1 MVVQAHT
8 ESMTGL
14 AYWQRAARDTV
25 RGLREMGERPGIGTN
40 IAAGLT
46 VTLVALPLNLALA
59 VACGLSPSVGLVS
72 GAVAGVLGAMLG
84 GTRLSVTGPE
94 VALAPITFEIVSRYG
109 FEGLLA
115 TTLLAGL
122 IQIAF
127 GLCRLGRL
135 VHAIPMPVIGGFLA
149 AVGLL
154 VLDTQLP
161 RLLGLPSAVAA
172 ISSTPD
178 FNLLTEVNA
187 STLGIGLVVIAA
199 MVLLPRLSRR
209 IPAPLAGLAVAV
221 LAVVVLRFPLATV
234 APIEATLPK
243 PGFPSFAG
251 LDVLALLPEALA
263 LALLASIDSLLCAVS
278 VDSMTGGERT
288 RTDQELVAQGLANLG
303 SAMFGGMPVA
313 AAVVRSAAAI
323 EAGATTRLAPLT
335 QSLLL
340 ALVLVV
346 LAPLVSYVPLVALAA
361 ILLVVGLRLVQYR
374 QLAQMWRITRY
385 EAVIFIATAAGIL
398 FTDFVVG
405 VGIGML
411 LALVH
416 FAVQQRASL
425 RARHLETMGITQ
437 VTEIFSS
444 GGEQG
449 ELRVIRL
456 EGPLFFGSQSIL
468 EEALVT
474 FPAPRR
480 LLVDVSTVSTVDVS
494 GAFALTNA
502 LRRLSASGTQV
513 WVNSAGTPLEPVL
526 QWALDHSREHGIR
539 SLESG
544 NDDALEAARV
554 TERARRATRSSRAP
568 ASTQVRT
575 TAEEMKHVATVQ

>member
-1 MVVQAHT
+1 MVGQAHT
-8 ESMTGL
+8 ESMTGF

-59 VACGLSPSVGLVS
+59 VACGLPPSVGLVS

-127 GLCRLGRL
+127 GVCRLGRL

-172 ISSTPD
+172 MSSTQD
-178 FNLLTEVNA
+178 FQLFTEVNA

-199 MVLLPRLSRR
+199 MLLLPRLSRR
-209 IPAPLAGLAVAV
+209 IPAPLAGLAIAV

-251 LDVLALLPEALA
+251 LDLLALLPEALA

-323 EAGATTRLAPLT
+323 EAGATTRLAPLV

-374 QLAQMWRITRY
+374 QLVQMWRITRY
-385 EAVIFIATAAGIL
+385 EAVIFIATALGIL
-398 FTDFVVG
+398 LTDFVVG

-425 RARHLETMGITQ
+425 RARQLETMGITQ

-468 EEALVT
+468 EEALIT

-513 WVNSAGTPLEPVL
+513 WVNSAGRPLEPVL

-539 SLESG
+539 PLESG

-554 TERARRATRSSRAP
+554 TARARRTTRPSRAP
-568 ASTQVRT
+568 TSAQSRNP
-575 TAEEMKHVATVQ
+575 AEEMKHVAIVR